1 MGIIKK
7 INLNSIEDS
16 LEEING
22 LTFQTKFLQEQHK
35 VVMEQMKLNKTS
47 FSSGNISKDIY
58 NKNKVILEG
67 ERKKLNAKI
76 NETIGKIQ
84 KVNDSLQKVVK
95 EYRI

>member
-1 MGIIKK
+1 VGIIKK

-47 FSSGNISKDIY
+47 FSSGNISKYVY
-58 NKNKVILEG
+58 NKNKIILDG
-67 ERKKLNAKI
+67 ERKKLTKKI
-76 NETIGKIQ
+76 NEAVEKVQ
-84 KVNDSLQKVVK
+84 KVNDTMQKIMK